1 MVKDPTPSQEGSG
14 DCRVAGPELPGAHS
28 RICCNKGS
36 FRTDTAV
43 PYQVPGATAHSTL
56 HLQQRYVNP
65 HTYVR
70 VRINGGLN
78 SCCIL
83 SCDYK
88 LFLPDLSQ
96 QNRPQK
102 GRNVTNTGQF
112 VEGVSLHLVKFF
124 QLVTGLI
131 DKGTA

>member
-1 MVKDPTPSQEGSG
+1 MVKDPTSSQEGSG
-14 DCRVAGPELPGAHS
+14 DCRVAGPELPGAQS

-43 PYQVPGATAHSTL
+43 PYQVPAQSTL

-65 HTYVR
+65 RTYVI

-112 VEGVSLHLVKFF
+112 VEVSLHLVKFF
-124 QLVTGLI
+124 QLVTGSI